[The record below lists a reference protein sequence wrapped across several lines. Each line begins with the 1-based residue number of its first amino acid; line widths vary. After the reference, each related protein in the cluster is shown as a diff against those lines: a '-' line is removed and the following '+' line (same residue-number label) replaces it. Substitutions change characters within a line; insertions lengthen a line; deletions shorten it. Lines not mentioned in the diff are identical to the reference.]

1 MPKQRLRRLPSSAI
15 NHGIAILLLAS
26 VPAHAEENLRIYT
39 KGTVTRPKGSFELK
53 ISDIARIGKSSGD
66 YAFHDIRPEF
76 EYGITDRL
84 TVGFEL
90 MLFDHDYSVD
100 DPELNP
106 MYETQQEHGGR
117 FDQGRLTVRTRQ
129 EIRTFTNRRTQSRNR
144 LRIQW
149 QQTPHNR
156 RFKPFISNEW
166 FYDVDHGT
174 FTRTRWDVGLNLPP
188 YGRISTKIFY
198 KVVVNRDQGFDARQP
213 SVGVHLA
220 VR

>member
-1 MPKQRLRRLPSSAI
+1 MPVSYADDSEIRSTIAVDKPNYRWALSADFRYRSTTIRYKHYDTNLALPLPQLSKDVTTTWGYRYIKQFD
-15 NHGIAILLLAS
+15 HGS
-26 VPAHAEENLRIYT
+26 Q
-39 KGTVTRPKGSFELK
+39 
-53 ISDIARIGKSSGD
+53 DW
-66 YAFHDIRPEF
+66 RPEQRF
-76 EYGITDRL
+76 YGQIAK
-84 TVGFEL
+84 GW
-90 MLFDHDYSVD
+90 
-100 DPELNP
+100 
-106 MYETQQEHGGR
+106 R

-213 SVGVHLA
+213 FVEVHLA

>member
-1 MPKQRLRRLPSSAI
+1 MPVSYADDSEIRSTIAVDKPNYRWALSADFRYRSMTIRYKHYDTNLALPLPQLSKDVTTTWGYRYIKQFDRG
-15 NHGIAILLLAS
+15 NQ
-26 VPAHAEENLRIYT
+26 
-39 KGTVTRPKGSFELK
+39 
-53 ISDIARIGKSSGD
+53 DW
-66 YAFHDIRPEF
+66 RPEQRF
-76 EYGITDRL
+76 YGQIAK
-84 TVGFEL
+84 GW
-90 MLFDHDYSVD
+90 
-100 DPELNP
+100 
-106 MYETQQEHGGR
+106 R

-149 QQTPHNR
+149 QQTPNNR

-198 KVVVNRDQGFDARQP
+198 KVVVNRDRGFDARKP